1 MKRMVAFLLTTFI
14 ALSPSALL
22 ADPAAEA
29 EQLVRENASK
39 VLAILNENKGNLANN
54 PKLIYTLV
62 DEIIEPNVDYDSM
75 AKLILK
81 KYWRTA
87 TPEQRQRFIKEFKG
101 MLIRTY
107 TRSLNEYAGNTE
119 IIFLKSVSKK
129 EGKYVTVYSEIV
141 QSGKPNIP
149 VNYSLIRKDDGY
161 KIYDVVIEGLSLVK
175 NYHTSFSPKIE
186 QIGLDGLIDDLAGKN
201 ARGDDGNA

>member
-1 MKRMVAFLLTTFI
+1 MKRMTVFLLASLI
-14 ALSPSALL
+14 GLYSGGLMAEPS
-22 ADPAAEA
+22 AEA
-29 EQLVRENASK
+29 EQLVRDNASR
-39 VLAILNENKGNLANN
+39 VLKILDENKGRLENN

-62 DEIIEPNVDYDSM
+62 DEIIEPNVDFESM

-81 KYWRTA
+81 KHWRAA
-87 TPEQRQRFIKEFKG
+87 TPEQRERFIREFKG

-119 IIFLKSVSKK
+119 IRFQKSVSRK
-129 EGKYVTVYSEIV
+129 EGKYVTVYSEII

-149 VNYSLIRKDDGY
+149 VSYSLIRHDNGY

-186 QIGLDGLIDDLAGKN
+186 KVGLDALIDDLAGKN
-201 ARGDDGNA
+201 ASS

>member
-1 MKRMVAFLLTTFI
+1 MVAFLLAALI
-14 ALSPSALL
+14 ALSPGALL

-29 EQLVRENASK
+29 EQLVRDNASK
-39 VLAILNENKGNLANN
+39 VLTILNENKGNLENN

-175 NYHTSFSPKIE
+175 NYHTSFGPKIE

-201 ARGDDGNA
+201 ARGDDGSA